1 MHNSY
6 KSDVFAMGAVML
18 ELAFL
23 EVQNE
28 LYNRNRATL
37 NESFLTD
44 QLSKFEAKYGEE
56 IKKIVA
62 MMMDAN

>member
-1 MHNSY
+1 
-6 KSDVFAMGAVML
+6 MGAVML

-44 QLSKFEAKYGEE
+44 QLTKFEAKYGEE